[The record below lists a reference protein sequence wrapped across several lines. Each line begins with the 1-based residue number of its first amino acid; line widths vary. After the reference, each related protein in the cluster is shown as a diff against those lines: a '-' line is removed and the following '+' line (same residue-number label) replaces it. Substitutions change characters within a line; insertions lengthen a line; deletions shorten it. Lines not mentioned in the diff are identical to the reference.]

1 MTCLAAGRTPG
12 PSGTSLRRRRRRGC
26 HAPPAARSPA
36 DARPLARSAL
46 GGPRLRREGLRRH
59 APRGPPLRRRGRAR
73 GRGAA
78 RARPRAV
85 VRPCS
90 VWSPA
95 ARLCSTRLPSAL
107 APPASP
113 PPEAGRSV
121 AHPRRTAPRLRG
133 GRRGGASWPGW
144 RGRGGRSGG
153 APWPG
158 RDNGS
163 SGALPRPRP
172 TGHTL
177 QNSLARGEREGVG
190 G

>member
-1 MTCLAAGRTPG
+1 MRAAWPAWPSEGRGHQQHPN
-12 PSGTSLRRRRRRGC
+12 
-26 HAPPAARSPA
+26 
-36 DARPLARSAL
+36 PLARSTL

-59 APRGPPLRRRGRAR
+59 APRGPPPRRRGRAR

-90 VWSPA
+90 AWSPA

-113 PPEAGRSV
+113 PPEAGRSE

-133 GRRGGASWPGW
+133 GRRGGASRPG
-144 RGRGGRSGG
+144 RRDRGGTSGR
-153 APWPG
+153 AQRRRRPWPLDG
-158 RDNGS
+158 QIGWPFFFRRRGATRSQGMTPESCLRD
-163 SGALPRPRP
+163 RDRD
-172 TGHTL
+172 
-177 QNSLARGEREGVG
+177 
-190 G
+190 